1 MFMQLGKIQAT
12 AKKSLVEKIKRTM
25 YEGEVYE
32 IENMLEVLKHMK
44 HFCST
49 QTKILQKITYKYA
62 LY

>member
-25 YEGEVYE
+25 HEGEVYE

-49 QTKILQKITYKYA
+49 QMKILQKITYKYA

>member
-25 YEGEVYE
+25 HEGEVYE

-49 QTKILQKITYKYA
+49 QMKIL
-62 LY
+62 